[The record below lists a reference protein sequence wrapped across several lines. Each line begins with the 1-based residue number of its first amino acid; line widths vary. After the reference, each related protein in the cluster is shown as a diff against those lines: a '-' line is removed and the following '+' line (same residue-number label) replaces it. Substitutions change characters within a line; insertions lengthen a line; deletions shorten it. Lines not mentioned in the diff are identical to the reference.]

1 MMPAYAQAV
10 MTQAAEL
17 FYDRTVVLNDAN
29 TTFGRG
35 DIGGEGSALLWGMVA
50 FVDTLCTT
58 T

>member
-1 MMPAYAQAV
+1 MPAYAQAV

-17 FYDRTVVLNDAN
+17 FYDGTVVLNDAN